1 MRDRSASK
9 EYWDDLF
16 EKRTEPMRFGLDD
29 TTYQLGA
36 DFIGELPVEDW
47 GCGLGW
53 FRKFAQGPY
62 RGIDGSLSMYTDEVA
77 DLREYRSDTPALF
90 MRHVLEHN
98 PFDWRLIL
106 DNAVASFTKRMV
118 LVLFTPTSDLTITLK
133 DGDPPD
139 VSLSWSD
146 LTARFNG
153 LSVGHERLATGTQYG
168 VENIFYLGK
177 P

>member
-1 MRDRSASK
+1 
-9 EYWDDLF
+9 
-16 EKRTEPMRFGLDD
+16 MRFGQDD
-29 TTYQLGA
+29 ITYQLGA
-36 DFIGELPVEDW
+36 DFIGELAVEDW

-53 FRKFAQGPY
+53 FRKFARGPY
-62 RGIDGSLSMYTDEVA
+62 RGIDGSPSMYADDVV
-77 DLREYRSDTPALF
+77 DLREYRSETPALY

-118 LVLFTPTSDLTITLK
+118 LVLFTPTSDLTILLR

-139 VSLSWSD
+139 VSLSWND
-146 LTARFNG
+146 LTGRFGDLNWHSQR
-153 LSVGHERLATGTQYG
+153 LSTATQYS
-168 VENIFYLGK
+168 VENIFYLEK